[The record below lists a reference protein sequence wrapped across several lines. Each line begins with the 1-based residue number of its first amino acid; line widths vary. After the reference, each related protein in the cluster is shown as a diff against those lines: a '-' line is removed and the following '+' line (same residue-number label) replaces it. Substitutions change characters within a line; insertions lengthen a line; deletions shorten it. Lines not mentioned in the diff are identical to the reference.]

1 MGLSLGVGK
10 FVFAS
15 TRLGLRLIGLGKK
28 KIIRTNPNCLDRIWL
43 RLYADRV
50 GSG

>member
-28 KIIRTNPNCLDRIWL
+28 KKNLNQSELFGSDLVTIIC
-43 RLYADRV
+43 
-50 GSG
+50 